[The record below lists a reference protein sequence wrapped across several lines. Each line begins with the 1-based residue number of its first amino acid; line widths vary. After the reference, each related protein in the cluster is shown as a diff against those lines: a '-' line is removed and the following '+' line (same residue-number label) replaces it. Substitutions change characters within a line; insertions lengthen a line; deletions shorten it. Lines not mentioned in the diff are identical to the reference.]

1 MKIKKLIKMLE
12 CIEGEYYAYGHSGR
26 LPSDMYELEFYTSSD
41 ENGADLNMRVDDM
54 DFVHFV
60 RAFKKMQDTLAEE
73 VRRDTQEG
81 RAVSQDNQ
89 IFALEKRVSQLLE
102 EAQRLVKSKIMLKE
116 QVKAYEK
123 ERQGLYRRLDEKSY
137 NEISAPRYVFNE
149 VPNDSD
155 GQRFTDD
162 MKKYLNKARYSLRI
176 RGQHVKEEYKGTGV
190 TAYGQSIEQ
199 STHLRVYIE
208 EK

>member
-1 MKIKKLIKMLE
+1 MKIKKIIKLLE
-12 CIEGEYYAYGHSGR
+12 CIEDGK
-26 LPSDMYELEFYTSSD
+26 LPRDMHELSTYTQGTGTWID
-41 ENGADLNMRVDDM
+41 INEM
-54 DFVHFV
+54 DFVHV
-60 RAFKKMQDTLAEE
+60 MRAFENMQDSLAEE
-73 VRRDTQEG
+73 VKTP
-81 RAVSQDNQ
+81 VSQDNQ
-89 IFALEKRVSQLLE
+89 IFALEEKVSQLLE

-116 QVKAYEK
+116 QIKAYEK
-123 ERQGLYRRLDEKSY
+123 ERQGLYRRLEEKSY
-137 NEISAPRYVFNE
+137 NEVSTPRYVFSE

-162 MKKYLNKARYSLRI
+162 MKTYLNKARYTLRV
-176 RGQHVKEEYKGTGV
+176 RGQHIKDEYKGTGA

>member
-1 MKIKKLIKMLE
+1 MW
-12 CIEGEYYAYGHSGR
+12 
-26 LPSDMYELEFYTSSD
+26 
-41 ENGADLNMRVDDM
+41 
-54 DFVHFV
+54 
-60 RAFKKMQDTLAEE
+60 
-73 VRRDTQEG
+73 
-81 RAVSQDNQ
+81 
-89 IFALEKRVSQLLE
+89 
-102 EAQRLVKSKIMLKE
+102 
-116 QVKAYEK
+116 
-123 ERQGLYRRLDEKSY
+123 QGLYRRLDEKSY
-137 NEISAPRYVFNE
+137 DEVSAPRYVFNE

-208 EK
+208 EKKI

>member
-1 MKIKKLIKMLE
+1 MQIKKLIKLLE
-12 CIEGEYYAYGHSGR
+12 CIEGDNNGKLQY
-26 LPSDMYELEFYTSSD
+26 DMYDLGYYIKS
-41 ENGADLNMRVDDM
+41 NGDLLNLKDM
-54 DFVHFV
+54 DFTHVM

-102 EAQRLVKSKIMLKE
+102 EAQRLVKSKIKLKE
-116 QVKAYEK
+116 QVKAYEE

-137 NEISAPRYVFNE
+137 DEVSAPRYVFNE

-208 EK
+208 EKKI